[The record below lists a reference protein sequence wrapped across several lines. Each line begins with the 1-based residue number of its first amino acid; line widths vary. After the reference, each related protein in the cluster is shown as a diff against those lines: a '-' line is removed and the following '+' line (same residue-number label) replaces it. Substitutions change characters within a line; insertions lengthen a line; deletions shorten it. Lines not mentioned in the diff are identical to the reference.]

1 MLKDYNNVSD
11 TYIIDIHHIYLFIN
25 AKIFV
30 LNFVFI
36 GSKKSDS
43 VIRTYIIKNLQSYG
57 L

>member
-43 VIRTYIIKNLQSYG
+43 VIRTYIIKNLQ
-57 L
+57 